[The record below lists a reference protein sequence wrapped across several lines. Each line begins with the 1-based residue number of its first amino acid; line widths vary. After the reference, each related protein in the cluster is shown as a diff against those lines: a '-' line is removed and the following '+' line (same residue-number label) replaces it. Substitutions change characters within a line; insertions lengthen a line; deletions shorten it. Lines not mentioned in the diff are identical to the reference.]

1 MAKRRNTIT
10 HGIASRSLFVVLG
23 VAACSE
29 QARTPSVEGIR
40 SAVHRWIATS
50 TDHRNYEIVGIS
62 QVSGGGSTGWRA
74 ELVAIPATPGG
85 HMTLLLD
92 ESGRVTST
100 IGGR

>member
-1 MAKRRNTIT
+1 M
-10 HGIASRSLFVVLG
+10 
-23 VAACSE
+23 
-29 QARTPSVEGIR
+29 
-40 SAVHRWIATS
+40 
-50 TDHRNYEIVGIS
+50 
-62 QVSGGGSTGWRA
+62 GWRA